1 MRNYEQE
8 GRRCRAESWQWDGK
22 NGWISRVWEDGPFS
36 WLCLLFYVAVSALSF
51 PLLGDQPCSSQVP
64 RIPPD
69 SAGLSSHR
77 AEGPRPGHS
86 EAAATGE
93 GRHHH
98 TECRSPSSRG
108 PVHLGGGRGE
118 VRTSPWKPLGS
129 AFHSQSSQLGVSPE
143 SILFRMVRAHFRNAS
158 STFSPV
164 RALVSRNISSGGG
177 RGTDTQ
183 DSQGLSQSSFHSDS
197 DLLPLILSLKPS
209 LRASIHVFS
218 CHESLLPQ
226 VPTELFLQ
234 NSAPISSSRKSFPG

>member
-1 MRNYEQE
+1 M
-8 GRRCRAESWQWDGK
+8 
-22 NGWISRVWEDGPFS
+22 
-36 WLCLLFYVAVSALSF
+36 CLLFYVAVSALSS
-51 PLLGDQPCSSQVP
+51 PLLGDQPCSSRVP

-93 GRHHH
+93 GRHHR

-108 PVHLGGGRGE
+108 PAHLGGGRGE

-129 AFHSQSSQLGVSPE
+129 AFHSQAGQLGVSPE

-183 DSQGLSQSSFHSDS
+183 DGQGLSQSPTSTQTLTCYLSFCPS
-197 DLLPLILSLKPS
+197 SLHFGPPYNM
-209 LRASIHVFS
+209 FP
-218 CHESLLPQ
+218 CHECPLPQ
-226 VPTELFLQ
+226 VPTGLFLQ
-234 NSAPISSSRKSFPG
+234 NSAPISSSRKPS